1 MSQAT
6 MNISRA
12 LAEIKRIDDRVTRL
26 TNESVFVAAAIGKG
40 DKQKMNTSNDSVA
53 QASAKMQSAFDKIQA
68 EIATRAKIK
77 AAVVKS
83 NAVTEITL
91 AGTVMT
97 IAEAIEMKKS
107 IQLKKA
113 LCAQMQRQLM
123 TARSTV
129 DILNAKLEQQIEAN
143 LATIYGSDKSKVDS
157 LTFEMVSK
165 PQREA
170 KEASLLD
177 PLKLET
183 KIDQLNEEISAVET
197 ELDYLLSTSNAVTT
211 ISV

>member
-1 MSQAT
+1 

-26 TNESVFVAAAIGKG
+26 TNESVFVATVIGKG
-40 DKQKMNTSNDSVA
+40 DKQKMNTSNDSVQ

-68 EIATRAKIK
+68 EISMRAKIK

-91 AGTVMT
+91 AGIVMT
-97 IAEAIEMKKS
+97 VAEAIEMKKS
-107 IQLKKA
+107 IQLKKV
-113 LCAQMQRQLM
+113 LCAQMQRQLV
-123 TARSTV
+123 TARTTV
-129 DILNAKLEQQIEAN
+129 DVLNAKLEQQIEAN
-143 LATIYGSDKSKVDS
+143 LATIYGSDKSKVDAS
-157 LTFEMVSK
+157 TFDMVSK

-177 PLKLET
+177 PLKLEM
-183 KIDQLNEEISAVET
+183 KIEQLNEDISAVET
-197 ELDYLLSTSNAVTT
+197 ELDYLLSTNNAVTT

>member
-1 MSQAT
+1 MSQV

-26 TNESVFVAAAIGKG
+26 TNESVFVAVVVGKDG
-40 DKQKMNTSNDSVA
+40 KQKMNTGNESV
-53 QASAKMQSAFDKIQA
+53 QQVASKMQSAFDKIQA
-68 EIATRAKIK
+68 EIAMRAKIK

-91 AGTVMT
+91 GGTIMT
-97 IAEAIEMKKS
+97 IAEAIELKKS

-123 TARSTV
+123 STRTTV
-129 DILNAKLEQQIEAN
+129 DILNGKLEQQIEAN
-143 LATIYGSDKSKVDS
+143 LATIYGSDKSKVDAS
-157 LTFEMVSK
+157 TFEMVSK

-183 KIDQLNEEISAVET
+183 KIEQLNEEISAVET
-197 ELDYLLSTSNAVTT
+197 ELDYLLSTQNAVTT

>member
-1 MSQAT
+1 MSQQV

-26 TNESVFVAAAIGKG
+26 TNESVFVATVIGKG
-40 DKQKMNTSNDSVA
+40 DKQKMNTSNDSVQ

-68 EIATRAKIK
+68 EISMRAKIK

-91 AGTVMT
+91 AGIVMT
-97 IAEAIEMKKS
+97 VAEAIEMKKS
-107 IQLKKA
+107 IQLKKV
-113 LCAQMQRQLM
+113 LCAQMQRQLV
-123 TARSTV
+123 TARTTV
-129 DILNAKLEQQIEAN
+129 DVLNAKLEQQIEAN
-143 LATIYGSDKSKVDS
+143 LATIYGSDKSKVDAS
-157 LTFEMVSK
+157 TFDMVSK

-177 PLKLET
+177 PLKLEM
-183 KIDQLNEEISAVET
+183 KIEQLNEDISAVET
-197 ELDYLLSTSNAVTT
+197 ELDYLLSTNNAVTT